1 MKPTLKRWR
10 KIRPA
15 THRSYGEKRN
25 RDERKKQQEALDE
38 RDTKQD

>member
-10 KIRPA
+10 KRRPA

-25 RDERKKQQEALDE
+25 RDKKKEREYEKY
-38 RDTKQD
+38 